1 MFAPCMV
8 HSQRVTY
15 AVFFVFQQTLAGR
28 GLTLA
33 SEFLTPEE
41 MVSFFLL
48 LLTHTSHNKLSFW
61 GMGGILET
69 LSVFPSVLVSVCS
82 NEFHLNVL

>member
-1 MFAPCMV
+1 MV

-15 AVFFVFQQTLAGR
+15 AVFFVFQQTLAGP

-33 SEFLTPEE
+33 SEFMTPEE

-61 GMGGILET
+61 GVGGILET
-69 LSVFPSVLVSVCS
+69 LCLR
-82 NEFHLNVL
+82 FHLSLCLCVVMSFI